1 MKINETTFLGRK
13 GIEIVDD
20 YKKIFITNELG
31 GRILYYGTQS
41 FNILHENQFEETE
54 VIAEIPKTELKEYRE
69 KLGWNDFG
77 GYKTWLAPQTNWDGP
92 PYLDL
97 DRGIY
102 SMTWE
107 VLADSNIKVICES
120 PICRETSM
128 QIKREILVYK
138 NSTKIDINH
147 ILISATDEN
156 CQWGIWDVTQVKKTC
171 VSTIVGELKQYE
183 LFGEKSVERDFIK
196 IENDTITATAPANE
210 KRGYKGY
217 FLSGAKGF
225 STEFNI
231 DGKKVTY
238 LKEFDMDK
246 SFEYAHKSNIEV
258 YSDFNKNYAELEAHS
273 PLFTFGKE
281 NKSNYFNITWSF
293 KLD

>member
-1 MKINETTFLGRK
+1 MKINETTFLGRT
-13 GIEIVDD
+13 GVEIVDD

-31 GRILYYGTQS
+31 GRILYYGTED
-41 FNILHENQFEETE
+41 FNILHENEFKD
-54 VIAEIPKTELKEYRE
+54 AEISQSNLKETRE

-102 SMTWE
+102 EMNWE
-107 VLADSNIKVICES
+107 KLENNDVKIVCTS
-120 PICRETSM
+120 PICRETGM
-128 QIKREILVYK
+128 QIKREIIIYK
-138 NSTKIDINH
+138 NSTKMDVNH
-147 ILISATDEN
+147 ILTSTTEN
-156 CQWGIWDVTQVKKTC
+156 DCKWGIWDVTQVKKPC
-171 VSTIVGELKQYE
+171 ISIIKGELNQYE
-183 LFGEKSVERDFIK
+183 LFGEESKETDFLK
-196 IENDTITATAPANE
+196 IENGVITAIAPANE

-217 FLSGAKGF
+217 FLSESDGF
-225 STEFNI
+225 STEFEIN
-231 DGKKVTY
+231 GKTITY
-238 LKEFDMDK
+238 LKEFNMK
-246 SFEYAHKSNIEV
+246 RLYEYAHKSNIEV

-293 KLD
+293 KID